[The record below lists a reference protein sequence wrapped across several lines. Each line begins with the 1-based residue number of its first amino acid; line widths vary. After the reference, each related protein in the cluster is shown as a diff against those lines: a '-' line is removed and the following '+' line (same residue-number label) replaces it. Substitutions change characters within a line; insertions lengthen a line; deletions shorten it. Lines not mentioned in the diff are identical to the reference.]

1 MHIIDGKDQEG
12 IRAVMGRMYPIEK
25 NRNIGIMAHIDAGK
39 TTLTER
45 MLYYTGKKHKIGEV
59 HDGQAEMDWMEQE
72 KERGITITSASTTF
86 YWRDHRVNI
95 IDTPGHVDF
104 TVEVE
109 RSLRVLDGAVVVFC
123 AVAGVEPQSET
134 VWMQA
139 NKYGVPRIIFIN
151 KMDRKGAD
159 YKNVLHM
166 IDKRLGARAVPLQ
179 IPYGKE
185 ENFLGIIDLIRMKA
199 VVWNEE
205 DLGQTYK
212 EVDIPE
218 ELLEEASNYREN
230 LFEVLSDY
238 DDEIMELYLEGKDI
252 PEKKIK
258 KVIRQATIKNEIF
271 PVLMGSAFKNKGVQK
286 LLDAVVDYLPSPVDI
301 PPVEGISV
309 KTGEKIVRKADDNE
323 PFSALVFKIMT
334 DPFVGKLA
342 FFRVYSGHIKVGDTV
357 YNSGKDRKERIG
369 RLVQMHA
376 NKKQDRKEVYAGDI
390 VAAIGLK
397 SVSTGD
403 TLSDLKDPVVLEE
416 MDFPEPVISVAIE
429 PKSNSDQDKLSVA
442 LTKLAEEDPTFKI
455 RTDEETGQTIISGMG
470 ELHLEII
477 VDRLVREFKVDASI
491 GEPEVAY
498 RETITTVAEVEGKHI
513 KQTGGHGQYGHVVM
527 KFEPLDPGAGI
538 VFENKVVGGHI
549 PKEYIPAI
557 EAGIKEAADTGVL
570 AGYPVIDF
578 KAILLD
584 GSYHEVDSSELAF
597 KIAAMNAFRDG
608 IKKAKPILL
617 EPIMAVEVVT
627 PEEYLGEIIK
637 DLSSRRGKVLGFEDR
652 QHGKIVIAEC
662 PLKEMFGYATQLRS
676 HSQGRANFS
685 MKFSHYSEVPE
696 SIQEEIILGIK
707 KRSLSR

>member
-1 MHIIDGKDQEG
+1 
-12 IRAVMGRMYPIEK
+12 MGRMYSIEK

-86 YWRDHRVNI
+86 YWKDHRVNI

-139 NKYGVPRIIFIN
+139 NKYKVPRIIFIN
-151 KMDRKGAD
+151 KMDRRGANFE
-159 YKNVLHM
+159 NVLTM
-166 IDKRLGARAVPLQ
+166 INKRLGARAVPVQ
-179 IPYGKE
+179 IPLGKE
-185 ENFLGIIDLIRMKA
+185 EGFEGVIDLVSMKA
-199 VVWNEE
+199 VIWDDS
-205 DLGQTYK
+205 DLGQTYR
-212 EVDIPE
+212 EVDIPDDYANIAE
-218 ELLEEASNYREN
+218 EYREK
-230 LFEVLSDY
+230 LIEIVSDY
-238 DDEIMELYLEGKDI
+238 DDEIMESFLEGKDVSD
-252 PEKKIK
+252 KKIK
-258 KVIRQATIKNEIF
+258 QVLRKATIANQLF
-271 PVLMGSAFKNKGVQK
+271 PVLVGSAFKNKGVQK

-309 KTGEKIVRKADDNE
+309 KTGETVIRKASDDE

-342 FFRVYSGHIKVGDTV
+342 FFRVYSGYISVGDTV

-376 NKKQDRKEVYAGDI
+376 NKKQDRKEVFAGDI

-397 SVSTGD
+397 TVTTGD
-403 TLSDLKDPVVLEE
+403 TLSDLKDPIVLEE

-429 PKSNSDQDKLSVA
+429 PKTNSDQDKLSMA
-442 LTKLAEEDPTFKI
+442 LSKLAEEDPTFKV

-477 VDRLVREFKVDASI
+477 VDRLIREFKVDASV

-498 RETITTVAEVEGKHI
+498 RETITSSSEVEGKHI
-513 KQTGGHGQYGHVVM
+513 KQSGGHGQYGHVIVR
-527 KFEPLDPGAGI
+527 FEPLDPGAGI
-538 VFENKVVGGHI
+538 VFENKVVGGRV
-549 PKEYIPAI
+549 PKEYIPAV
-557 EAGIKEAADTGVL
+557 EEGIREAADNGVL

-597 KIAAMNAFRDG
+597 KIAAMNAFREG
-608 IKKAKPILL
+608 MKKAKPIIL
-617 EPIMAVEVVT
+617 EPIMLVEVVT
-627 PEEYLGEIIK
+627 PEEYMGDIIK
-637 DLSSRRGKVLGFEDR
+637 DISSRRGKILGFEDR
-652 QHGKIVIAEC
+652 QHGKMVVAEA

-676 HSQGRANFS
+676 HSQGRANYS
-685 MKFSHYSEVPE
+685 MKFSHYSEVPK
-696 SIQEEIILGIK
+696 SVQDGIILGIK
-707 KRSLSR
+707 SKITN

>member
-1 MHIIDGKDQEG
+1 
-12 IRAVMGRMYPIEK
+12 MGRIYQIEK

-86 YWRDHRVNI
+86 YWKDHRVNI

-151 KMDRKGAD
+151 KMDRRGAD
-159 YKNVLHM
+159 YKNVLQM
-166 IDKRLGARAVPLQ
+166 IDKRLGARAVPVQ

-185 ENFLGIIDLIRMKA
+185 EGFKGVIDLIRMKA
-199 VVWNEE
+199 VIWNEE
-205 DLGQTYK
+205 DLGQTYS

-218 ELLEEASNYREN
+218 ELLDEANSYREQMI
-230 LFEVLSDY
+230 ETLSDY
-238 DDEIMELYLEGKDI
+238 DDEIMEYYLEGRDI
-252 PEKKIK
+252 PESKIK
-258 KVIRQATIKNEIF
+258 RVLRQATIKNELF

-286 LLDAVVDYLPSPVDI
+286 LLDAIIDYLPSPVDI
-301 PPVEGISV
+301 PPVEGVSV
-309 KTGEKIVRKADDNE
+309 KTGEKIVRRASDDE

-442 LTKLAEEDPTFKI
+442 LTKLSEEDPTFKV

-477 VDRLVREFKVDASI
+477 VDRLIREFKVDASV

-498 RETITTVAEVEGKHI
+498 RETITTSAEVEGKHI
-513 KQTGGHGQYGHVVM
+513 KQTGGHGQYGHVIM
-527 KFEPLDPGAGI
+527 RFEPLDPGAGI

-557 EAGIKEAADTGVL
+557 ESGIIEAADNGVL

-578 KAILLD
+578 KAVLLD

-597 KIAAMNAFRDG
+597 KIAAMNAFREG
-608 IKKAKPILL
+608 MRRARPILL
-617 EPIMAVEVVT
+617 EPIMSVEVVT

-637 DLSSRRGKVLGFEDR
+637 DLSARRGKVLGFEER

-676 HSQGRANFS
+676 HSQGRANYS
-685 MKFSHYSEVPE
+685 MKFSHYSEVPG
-696 SIQEEIILGIK
+696 SIQEEIVLGIK
-707 KRSLSR
+707 KKAVKR